1 MMPGVMAAMLPFRKM
16 LRAPFRIGMFGLG
29 HVGGALARRLV
40 EDADAITRAAKRPIR
55 LEAIVV
61 ARPEGRTAPAP
72 LMTAEELIAR
82 PSLDAVVELI
92 GALEPAHTYIK
103 NALSAGLEVITANKQ
118 VIAAHGPALARLGG
132 LRFEASVAS
141 AIPIVETL
149 ADTLAADRIRSII
162 GILNGTTNSILG
174 AIAGGSSYAA
184 ALADAQRRGLAEAD
198 PSADVDAHDP
208 AAKLA
213 ILMMLAFRRRIDP
226 SQIERVGVRSLE
238 PAQLVSAR
246 QRGFVIKLIATATM
260 QDDATVEA
268 DVRPRLV
275 PEDAPMARVDGANNA
290 IVLDAQYAGSLLLQ
304 GPGAGSDA
312 AASGVLADLVR
323 AAKGVPAS
331 AGSLLASMADQP
343 AATVAP
349 LGPKNPYPAAS

>member
-1 MMPGVMAAMLPFRKM
+1 MLAFRKM
-16 LRAPFRIGMFGLG
+16 LRAPYRIGMFGLG

-40 EDADAITRAAKRPIR
+40 EDADAIARAANRPIR

-61 ARPEGRTAPAP
+61 ARPQGRAAPAP
-72 LMTAEELIAR
+72 LMTAEALIAR
-82 PSLDAVVELI
+82 PSLDAVVELV
-92 GALEPAHTYIK
+92 GGLEPADTYIK

-118 VIAAHGPALARLGG
+118 VIAAHGPALARLGR

-149 ADTLAADRIRSII
+149 AETLASDRIRSII
-162 GILNGTTNSILG
+162 AILNGTTNSVLAAIGGG
-174 AIAGGSSYAA
+174 ASYAE

-226 SQIERVGVRSLE
+226 SQIERVGIRSLD
-238 PAQLVSAR
+238 PGQLAAAR
-246 QRGFVIKLIATATM
+246 RRGFVIKLIAAATTH
-260 QDDATVEA
+260 DDATIEA

-275 PEDAPMARVDGANNA
+275 PQDAAMARVDGAMNA
-290 IVLDAQYAGSLLLQ
+290 IALDAQYAGSLVLQ
-304 GPGAGSDA
+304 GQGAGPDA
-312 AASGVLADLVR
+312 AASAVLADLVR
-323 AAKGVPAS
+323 AARDMPAS
-331 AGSLLASMADQP
+331 AGSLLVSLADQP
-343 AATVAP
+343 AAIVTP

>member
-1 MMPGVMAAMLPFRKM
+1 MRGVVAVTGSEAAYRSMIPGVIAPHASVPEM

-40 EDADAITRAAKRPIR
+40 DDADAITRAARRPIR

-72 LMTAEELIAR
+72 LITAEDLIAR
-82 PSLDAVVELI
+82 PSLDGVVELV
-92 GALEPAHTYIK
+92 GGLEPSHTYIK

-118 VIAAHGPALARLGG
+118 VIAAHGPALARLGR

-149 ADTLAADRIRSII
+149 AETLAPDRIRSII

-174 AIAGGSSYAA
+174 AIGAGASYAD

-213 ILMMLAFRRRIDP
+213 ILAMLAFRQRIDP
-226 SQIERVGVRSLE
+226 AHIARAGIRDLVH
-238 PAQLVSAR
+238 AQLLEAR
-246 QRGFVIKLIATATM
+246 EGGCTIKLMAAARTTAGLGI
-260 QDDATVEA
+260 EA
-268 DVRPRLV
+268 D
-275 PEDAPMARVDGANNA
+275 
-290 IVLDAQYAGSLLLQ
+290 
-304 GPGAGSDA
+304 
-312 AASGVLADLVR
+312 
-323 AAKGVPAS
+323 
-331 AGSLLASMADQP
+331 
-343 AATVAP
+343 
-349 LGPKNPYPAAS
+349 